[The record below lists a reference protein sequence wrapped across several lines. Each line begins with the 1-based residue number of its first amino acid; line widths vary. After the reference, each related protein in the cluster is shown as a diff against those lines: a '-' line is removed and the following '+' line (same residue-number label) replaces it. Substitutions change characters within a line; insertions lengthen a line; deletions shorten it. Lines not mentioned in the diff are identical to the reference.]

1 MANPKILGI
10 ARSLGTV
17 EGRMTAAAEGKLAEA
32 WARKILQ
39 TLDTVDVKPKPG
51 YFVHV
56 AVARRTLACLAE
68 DSHRPRSGGPMDDY
82 RWCPS
87 GNVYADSFRA
97 ESFRR
102 WTKRTRIRKSPS
114 WSWMT
119 EEKYRPVI
127 EQALQKMGEYGQC
140 QRLPWGEAAQ
150 EFGVTTVSRVGLI
163 EQDRPDGRRLLHWTS
178 KTPEVTFDYKCM
190 NE

>member
-1 MANPKILGI
+1 
-10 ARSLGTV
+10 
-17 EGRMTAAAEGKLAEA
+17 
-32 WARKILQ
+32 
-39 TLDTVDVKPKPG
+39 
-51 YFVHV
+51 
-56 AVARRTLACLAE
+56 
-68 DSHRPRSGGPMDDY
+68 
-82 RWCPS
+82 
-87 GNVYADSFRA
+87 
-97 ESFRR
+97 
-102 WTKRTRIRKSPS
+102 
-114 WSWMT
+114 MT